1 MIDRIAVEALVKKQ
15 AKEMGDS
22 VSVELHLFNGEVL
35 FLRGGIEYFDVYFVA
50 EIFPSEPL
58 NPDKLDEKIPK
69 NESGQRVFD
78 RLIVP
83 YQAISYIRVS
93 ASKPAMSASLGFAG

>member
-1 MIDRIAVEALVKKQ
+1 MIDRVAVEALVKKQ

-22 VSVELHLFNGEVL
+22 VSVELHLLNGEVL

-58 NPDKLDEKIPK
+58 NLDKLDEKIPK

-93 ASKPAMSASLGFAG
+93 ARKPAMSASLGFAG

>member
-1 MIDRIAVEALVKKQ
+1 MIARVAVEALVKKQ

-22 VSVELHLFNGEVL
+22 VFVELHLFNEEVL
-35 FLRGGIEYFDVYFVA
+35 FLHRGIEYSDVYFVA

-58 NPDKLDEKIPK
+58 NPNKLDEKIPK
-69 NESGQRVFD
+69 NKSGQRVFD

-93 ASKPAMSASLGFAG
+93 ARKPAMNQSLGFAG